1 MAASSDEELFK
12 VIDAEAADPREGTD
26 SRILYRALRERRDR
40 LGAESDLPRDSAL
53 SEKIL
58 AEARSRS
65 AQISASRKVSG
76 PVAAVTPGIPWWLW
90 GAWIVAIAGVVAAFK
105 YLV

>member
-1 MAASSDEELFK
+1 MAAPSDEELFK
-12 VIDAEAADPREGTD
+12 VIDAEAANPREGTD
-26 SRILYRALRERRDR
+26 SRLIYRALSERRDR
-40 LGAESDLPRDSAL
+40 LGAASDLPQDKAL

-76 PVAAVTPGIPWWLW
+76 PVAVVTPGIPWWLW
-90 GAWIVAIAGVVAAFK
+90 LGWIVAIAAVVAAFR

>member
-12 VIDAEAADPREGTD
+12 VIDAEAANPREGTD
-26 SRILYRALRERRDR
+26 SRLLYRTLTERRAR
-40 LGAESDLPRDSAL
+40 LGAASELPQDKAL

-76 PVAAVTPGIPWWLW
+76 PVVAVSPGIPWWLW
-90 GAWIVAIAGVVAAFK
+90 AGWVVAIAGVLAVYK